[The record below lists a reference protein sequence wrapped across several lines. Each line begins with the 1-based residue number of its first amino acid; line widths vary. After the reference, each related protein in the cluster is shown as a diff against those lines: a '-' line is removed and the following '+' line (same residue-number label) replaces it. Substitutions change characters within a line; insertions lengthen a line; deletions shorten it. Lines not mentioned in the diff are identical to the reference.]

1 MHIGTNSKKLD
12 ISSEKQTRALAKRLS
27 DFFKKGDLVFLFGE
41 IGTGKT
47 TFVKNFINNLQKKN
61 QENITEVP
69 SPTFNIL
76 NEYKIKNLD
85 IYHYDLYRVKDKEE
99 LQNLGKIDENNNAL
113 VFVEWPELLKKN
125 ILNYIGLYFEYED
138 DLNKRSLIIHSKNK
152 KLIDE
157 I

>member
-12 ISSEKQTRALAKRLS
+12 ISSEKQTGALAKRLS
-27 DFFKKGDLVFLFGE
+27 NLFKKGDLVFLFGE

-61 QENITEVP
+61 HENITEVP

-76 NEYKIKNLD
+76 NEYKIKNLN
-85 IYHYDLYRVKDKEE
+85 IYHYDLYRVKDEEE
-99 LQNLGKIDENNNAL
+99 LQNLGQINENTNAL
-113 VFVEWPELLKKN
+113 IFVEWPELIEKN
-125 ILNYIGLYFEYED
+125 NLNYTSLYFEYEN
-138 DLNKRSLIIHSKNK
+138 DLNNRSLIIYSKNK
-152 KLIDE
+152 KLIDG

>member
-12 ISSEKQTRALAKRLS
+12 ISSEKQTSALAKKLS
-27 DFFKKGDLVFLFGE
+27 NFFKKGDLVFLFGE

-99 LQNLGKIDENNNAL
+99 LQNLGKIDENSNAL

-152 KLIDE
+152 RLIDG

>member
-1 MHIGTNSKKLD
+1 MVD
-12 ISSEKQTRALAKRLS
+12 
-27 DFFKKGDLVFLFGE
+27 GE
-41 IGTGKT
+41 LK
-47 TFVKNFINNLQKKN
+47 KKN

-99 LQNLGKIDENNNAL
+99 LQNLGQINENSNAL

-125 ILNYIGLYFEYED
+125 IWFL
-138 DLNKRSLIIHSKNK
+138 S
-152 KLIDE
+152 
-157 I
+157 

>member
-12 ISSEKQTRALAKRLS
+12 ISSEKQTRALAKRLIN
-27 DFFKKGDLVFLFGE
+27 FFKKGDLVFLFGE

-99 LQNLGKIDENNNAL
+99 LQNLGKIDENSNAL

>member
-1 MHIGTNSKKLD
+1 MLIGTNSKKLD
-12 ISSEKQTRALAKRLS
+12 ISSEKQVRALAKSLS
-27 DFFKKGDLVFLFGE
+27 NFFKKGDLVFLFGE

-99 LQNLGKIDENNNAL
+99 LQNLGKIDENSNAL
-113 VFVEWPELLKKN
+113 IFVEWPELLKKN

-152 KLIDE
+152 RLIDG

>member
-12 ISSEKQTRALAKRLS
+12 ISLEKQTRALAKRLS
-27 DFFKKGDLVFLFGE
+27 NFFKKGDLVFLFGE

-99 LQNLGKIDENNNAL
+99 LQNLGQINENSNAL

-125 ILNYIGLYFEYED
+125 ILNYIGLHFEYED
-138 DLNKRSLIIHSKNK
+138 DLNKRSIIIHAKNK
-152 KLIDE
+152 KLIDG

>member
-12 ISSEKQTRALAKRLS
+12 ISSEKQVRALAKSLS
-27 DFFKKGDLVFLFGE
+27 NFFKKGDLVFLFGE

-99 LQNLGKIDENNNAL
+99 LQNLGQINENSNAL

-125 ILNYIGLYFEYED
+125 ILNYIGLHFEYED
-138 DLNKRSLIIHSKNK
+138 DLNKRSLIINSKNK
-152 KLIDE
+152 KLIDG

>member
-12 ISSEKQTRALAKRLS
+12 ISSEKQTRALAKGLAI
-27 DFFKKGDLVFLFGE
+27 FFKKGDLVFLFGE

-99 LQNLGKIDENNNAL
+99 LQNLGKIDKNSNAL
-113 VFVEWPELLKKN
+113 IFVEWPELLKKN
-125 ILNYIGLYFEYED
+125 ILNYIGLHFEYED

-152 KLIDE
+152 KLIDG

>member
-27 DFFKKGDLVFLFGE
+27 NFLKKGDLVFLFGE

-99 LQNLGKIDENNNAL
+99 LQNLGKIDENSNAL
-113 VFVEWPELLKKN
+113 IFVEWPELLKKN
-125 ILNYIGLYFEYED
+125 ILNYIGLHFEYED

-152 KLIDE
+152 KLIDG

>member
-12 ISSEKQTRALAKRLS
+12 ISLEKQTRALAKRLS
-27 DFFKKGDLVFLFGE
+27 NFFKKGDLVFLFGE

-99 LQNLGKIDENNNAL
+99 LQNLGQINENSNAL

-125 ILNYIGLYFEYED
+125 ILNYIGLHFEYED
-138 DLNKRSLIIHSKNK
+138 DLNKRSIIIHAKNK
-152 KLIDE
+152 KLING

>member
-27 DFFKKGDLVFLFGE
+27 NFFKKGDLVFLFGE

-99 LQNLGKIDENNNAL
+99 LQNLGQINENSNAL

-152 KLIDE
+152 RLIDG

>member
-12 ISSEKQTRALAKRLS
+12 ISSEKQVRALAKSLS
-27 DFFKKGDLVFLFGE
+27 NFFKKGDLVFLFGE

-99 LQNLGKIDENNNAL
+99 LQNLGQINENSNAL

-138 DLNKRSLIIHSKNK
+138 DLNKRSIIIHSKNK
-152 KLIDE
+152 KLIDG

>member
-12 ISSEKQTRALAKRLS
+12 ISSEKQTSALAKRLS
-27 DFFKKGDLVFLFGE
+27 NFFKKGDLVFLFGE

-152 KLIDE
+152 KLIDG

>member
-12 ISSEKQTRALAKRLS
+12 ISSEKQTRALAKKLS

-99 LQNLGKIDENNNAL
+99 LQNLGQINENSNAL

-125 ILNYIGLYFEYED
+125 ILNYIGLHFEYED
-138 DLNKRSLIIHSKNK
+138 DLNKRSLIINSKNK
-152 KLIDE
+152 KLIDG

>member
-99 LQNLGKIDENNNAL
+99 LQNLGKIDENSNAL

-152 KLIDE
+152 RLIDG

>member
-12 ISSEKQTRALAKRLS
+12 ISSEKQTSALAKRLS
-27 DFFKKGDLVFLFGE
+27 NFFKKGDLVFLFGE

-99 LQNLGKIDENNNAL
+99 LQNLGKIDENSNAL

-152 KLIDE
+152 RLIDG

>member
-99 LQNLGKIDENNNAL
+99 LQNLGQINENSNAL

-138 DLNKRSLIIHSKNK
+138 DLNKRSLIINSKNK
-152 KLIDE
+152 KLIDG

>member
-27 DFFKKGDLVFLFGE
+27 NFFKKGDLVFLFGE

-99 LQNLGKIDENNNAL
+99 LQNLGQINENSNAL

-125 ILNYIGLYFEYED
+125 ILNYIGLHFEYED
-138 DLNKRSLIIHSKNK
+138 DLNKRSIIIHAKNK
-152 KLIDE
+152 KLIDG

>member
-27 DFFKKGDLVFLFGE
+27 NFFKKGDLVFLFGE

-99 LQNLGKIDENNNAL
+99 LQNLGQINENSNAL

-125 ILNYIGLYFEYED
+125 ILNYIGLHFEYED
-138 DLNKRSLIIHSKNK
+138 DLNKRSLIINSKNK
-152 KLIDE
+152 KLIDG

>member
-27 DFFKKGDLVFLFGE
+27 DFFKKGDLIFLFGE

-99 LQNLGKIDENNNAL
+99 LQNLGQINENSNAL

-125 ILNYIGLYFEYED
+125 ILNYIGLHFEYEY
-138 DLNKRSLIIHSKNK
+138 DLNKRSLIINSKNK
-152 KLIDE
+152 KLIDG

>member
-12 ISSEKQTRALAKRLS
+12 ISLEKQTRALAKRLS
-27 DFFKKGDLVFLFGE
+27 NFFKKGDLVFLFGE

-99 LQNLGKIDENNNAL
+99 LQNLGQINENSNAL

-125 ILNYIGLYFEYED
+125 ILNYIGLHFEYED

-152 KLIDE
+152 KLING

>member
-99 LQNLGKIDENNNAL
+99 LQNLGQINENSNAL

-125 ILNYIGLYFEYED
+125 ILNYIGLHFEYED
-138 DLNKRSLIIHSKNK
+138 DLNKRSLIINSKNK
-152 KLIDE
+152 KLIDG

>member
-27 DFFKKGDLVFLFGE
+27 NFFKKGDLVFLFGE

-99 LQNLGKIDENNNAL
+99 LQNLGKIDENSNAL

>member
-12 ISSEKQTRALAKRLS
+12 ISSEKQTLALAKRLS
-27 DFFKKGDLVFLFGE
+27 NFFKKGDLVFLFGE

-99 LQNLGKIDENNNAL
+99 LQNLGQINENSNAL

-125 ILNYIGLYFEYED
+125 ILNYIGLHFEYED
-138 DLNKRSLIIHSKNK
+138 DLNKRSLIINSKNK
-152 KLIDE
+152 KLIDG

>member
-12 ISSEKQTRALAKRLS
+12 ISSEKQIRALAKRLS
-27 DFFKKGDLVFLFGE
+27 NFFKKGDLVFLFGE

-99 LQNLGKIDENNNAL
+99 LQNLGQINENSNAL

-125 ILNYIGLYFEYED
+125 ILNYIGLHFEYED

-152 KLIDE
+152 KLIDG

>member
-152 KLIDE
+152 RLIDG

>member
-27 DFFKKGDLVFLFGE
+27 NFFKKGDLVFLFGE

-99 LQNLGKIDENNNAL
+99 LQNLGKIDENSNAL

-152 KLIDE
+152 KLIDG

>member
-27 DFFKKGDLVFLFGE
+27 NFFKKGDLVFLFGE

-99 LQNLGKIDENNNAL
+99 LQNLGQINENSNAL

>member
-27 DFFKKGDLVFLFGE
+27 NFFKKGDLVFLFGE

-99 LQNLGKIDENNNAL
+99 LQNLGQINENSNAL

-138 DLNKRSLIIHSKNK
+138 DLNKRSLIIYSKNK
-152 KLIDE
+152 KLIDG

>member
-27 DFFKKGDLVFLFGE
+27 NFFKKGDLVFLFGE

-99 LQNLGKIDENNNAL
+99 LQNLGQINENSNAL

-125 ILNYIGLYFEYED
+125 ILNYIGLHFEYED
-138 DLNKRSLIIHSKNK
+138 DLNKRSLIIDSKNK
-152 KLIDE
+152 KLIDG

>member
-27 DFFKKGDLVFLFGE
+27 NFFKKGDLVFLFGE

-99 LQNLGKIDENNNAL
+99 LQNLGKIDENSNAL
-113 VFVEWPELLKKN
+113 IFVEWPELLKKN
-125 ILNYIGLYFEYED
+125 ILNYIGLHFEYED
-138 DLNKRSLIIHSKNK
+138 DLNKRSLIINSKNK
-152 KLIDE
+152 KLIDG